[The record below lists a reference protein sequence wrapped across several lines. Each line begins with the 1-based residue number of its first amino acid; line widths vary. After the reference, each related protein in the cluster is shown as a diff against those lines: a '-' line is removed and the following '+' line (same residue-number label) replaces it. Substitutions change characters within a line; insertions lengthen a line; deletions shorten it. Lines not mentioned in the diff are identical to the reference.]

1 MQKGGIPRAPGCLEH
16 TGVVTQLIREAHE
29 NSGDL
34 AGLWLDLFK
43 VYGSILHK
51 LVELALHLHHVP
63 SKIKELILD
72 YYNNFRLRVTSGQS
86 CQTCLG
92 KGIITGCTISVILFA
107 LAINMVVKTAEVEC
121 RRPVS
126 RSGISPR

>member
-1 MQKGGIPRAPGCLEH
+1 MQKGGIPRAPGCVEH

-43 VYGSILHK
+43 VYGSIPHK
-51 LVELALHLHHVP
+51 LVELTLHLHHVP

-72 YYNNFRLRVTSGQS
+72 YCNNFRLRVTSG
-86 CQTCLG
+86 
-92 KGIITGCTISVILFA
+92 SVMSDLPWERNNNRLYYLRYPFCIGD
-107 LAINMVVKTAEVEC
+107 KHGGEDY
-121 RRPVS
+121 
-126 RSGISPR
+126 